1 MGDVEMS
8 AYYKRFPENILD
20 ATTGVQWTLETRG
33 AYGLIIDLIFRFD
46 GNLPDDP
53 QYVAGLL
60 KCSVRKW
67 KSIREFLISEG
78 KIRTEGGIISNKTA
92 DNLLEERRSSR
103 DKNVE
108 NGRKGGKNRW
118 LDKRTPKD
126 SLKPRIEEEKNI
138 SPSSLRSEGVS
149 PPDYDL
155 ALQAYHEI
163 GDQLESRFG
172 KRVWPRV
179 QQFTQSRKSAVLQRV
194 SEVGGLPEW
203 REALERASRSSFLT
217 GQNDRGWTPNF
228 DFFCQQSSFTK
239 LREGQ
244 YDDRKPTGG
253 GAPTSRPKSGS
264 RGRTFEDDLRDI
276 AEERGW
282 ASGSDPQREQQH
294 SGRVIDL
301 ARGDDGGFRAFD
313 HRSADDAL
321 GDDAQSD
328 RDGIEPEDDLA
339 AIRQGV
345 IKFSR

>member
-1 MGDVEMS
+1 MSIPYMPFYTSRYLGDTHD
-8 AYYKRFPENILD
+8 L
-20 ATTGVQWTLETRG
+20 TTLEHG
-33 AYGLIIDLIFRFD
+33 AYALLLFTMWDRGGSLPYDLEK
-46 GNLPDDP
+46 L
-53 QYVAGLL
+53 
-60 KCSVRKW
+60 RKVTRLSRANW
-67 KSIREFLISEG
+67 KKVWPAIEDYFLISGDEITQ
-78 KIRTEGGIISNKTA
+78 KFLAETHEVVSQKRKT
-92 DNLLEERRSSR
+92 LS
-103 DKNVE
+103 E
-108 NGRKGGKNRW
+108 NGKKGGR
-118 LDKRTPKD
+118 PK
-126 SLKPRIEEEKNI
+126 SLKNNRSAKAKGSDLLKQPEPEPDI
-138 SPSSLRSEGVS
+138 SPSSLRSEGVSS

-203 REALERASRSSFLT
+203 REALERASRSSFLA

-313 HRSADDAL
+313 HRSADGAV